1 MHTKILAVVYVV
13 LAAVF
18 VLASAPAARAD
29 GQPATGAGGQAER
42 DFYQCLQPENLLP
55 PVDNIQT
62 CMLQKG
68 HSAEETTDIIR
79 SLPDQELYA
88 PYTGDLGRGGNGG
101 ESGGI

>member
-18 VLASAPAARAD
+18 VLASAPVARAD
-29 GQPATGAGGQAER
+29 EQAER
-42 DFYQCLQPENLLP
+42 DFYQCLQPETLVP
-55 PVDNIQT
+55 PVDDLKT
-62 CMLQKG
+62 CMLEKG
-68 HSAEETTDIIR
+68 HSDEETTDVIR